1 MWFSWK
7 CCDIFVIKPKT
18 MNRKTS
24 QGETPVFVNLLSD
37 MGFKAVY
44 ADPENKSLHRSLAGT
59 AALFRY
65 ACRPIPLNL
74 NINN

>member
-1 MWFSWK
+1 MA
-7 CCDIFVIKPKT
+7 KPKT

-24 QGETPVFVNLLSD
+24 KGETPVFVNLLSD

-44 ADPENKSLHRSLAGT
+44 ADPENKSLHRSLADT

-65 ACRPIPLNL
+65 ACRPVPLNL

>member
-1 MWFSWK
+1 
-7 CCDIFVIKPKT
+7 

-44 ADPENKSLHRSLAGT
+44 ADPANKSLHRSLTGT
-59 AALFRY
+59 AALIGY
-65 ACRPIPLNL
+65 ACRPVPLNL

>member
-7 CCDIFVIKPKT
+7 CCDIFVAKSKT

-37 MGFKAVY
+37 AGFEALKALQKKVLSEE
-44 ADPENKSLHRSLAGT
+44 AKR
-59 AALFRY
+59 
-65 ACRPIPLNL
+65 
-74 NINN
+74 

>member
-1 MWFSWK
+1 MA
-7 CCDIFVIKPKT
+7 KPKT
-18 MNRKTS
+18 MNSKTS
-24 QGETPVFVNLLSD
+24 QGDTSVFVNLLSD

-44 ADPENKSLHRSLAGT
+44 ADPGNKSLHRSLTGT

-65 ACRPIPLNL
+65 ACRPVPLNL